1 MAPTP
6 PQPSITGRKR
16 TKLPK
21 SVRPP
26 SQSICTRPDAT
37 SRPSTSQLHSN
48 HDRSSSTQSSLSSN
62 KRDKRQIKHSL
73 LLSRLK
79 RANTGSRIQKKRA
92 SLRENKRRR
101 TNLTS
106 KLSDLRD
113 VLPADDATGRP
124 ARAGSSVKGQGGL
137 KTRPGHTKRLSRLKE
152 AEMDRFKKN
161 MAAMGEGS
169 REGAP
174 GTHKIDKTN
183 TDADAQV
190 SEQQSA
196 RWAALRAHITSQQT

>member
-6 PQPSITGRKR
+6 PKPSVAGKAR

-26 SQSICTRPDAT
+26 SQSVNTR
-37 SRPSTSQLHSN
+37 STARDVPQTT
-48 HDRSSSTQSSLSSN
+48 HDRLWSSQSSLSGN

-73 LLSRLK
+73 LLARLK
-79 RANTGSRIQKKRA
+79 GTQNGGRIQKKRVN
-92 SLRENKRRR
+92 LRENKRRR

-106 KLSDLRD
+106 ILSDLRD
-113 VLPADDATGRP
+113 VLPDDDTEGR
-124 ARAGSSVKGQGGL
+124 RANVSHAAMAQGGL

-161 MAAMGEGS
+161 MAAMSEG
-169 REGAP
+169 P
-174 GTHKIDKTN
+174 GKQDSDVTPGSTIG
-183 TDADAQV
+183 TDSGTQAQA
-190 SEQQSA
+190 SDQQSA
-196 RWAALRAHITSQQT
+196 RWAALRAHIASQQT